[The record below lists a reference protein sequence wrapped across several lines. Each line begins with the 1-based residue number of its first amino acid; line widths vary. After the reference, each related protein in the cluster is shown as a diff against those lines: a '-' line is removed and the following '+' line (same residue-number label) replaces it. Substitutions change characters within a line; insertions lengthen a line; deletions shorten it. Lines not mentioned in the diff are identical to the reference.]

1 MLDKYDKT
9 LVLGN
14 EGEGMGDFIQYIPRF
29 LQQPPSGCPLDSK
42 SPVRYKTELGFC
54 WVYSFLR
61 LLSLAGRTPLCC
73 GAAPPSKSGDFV
85 GAVDEFHLTF
95 GVIADTGK
103 VAVVLGNIDGGLH
116 PGG

>member
-1 MLDKYDKT
+1 
-9 LVLGN
+9 
-14 EGEGMGDFIQYIPRF
+14 MGDFIQYIPRF

-103 VAVVLGNIDGGLH
+103 AAVILGNIDGGLH